1 MKVPD
6 WRGAPQQ
13 EGQVLLPSPEEA
25 RRAQPSPE
33 ATTAARPAP
42 VVIAKRTAPGEAEAE
57 PAPEEPEISTLAGP
71 PAITLVPPKG
81 VHETVPVGLLVP
93 LTGPHAGVGAALL
106 DAAQMALFDMADQRF
121 TLFPRDTEGS
131 PDGARRAARELLD
144 EGVRIILGPLLA
156 ASVSAVAPEARAAN
170 VPVVAFST
178 DRTVAGEGVF
188 LVGLLPREQVERV
201 VTFALSQGYLR
212 FAALAPDTAFG
223 ATVVEALREVAVET
237 GAVVT
242 EVAFYDPTGDNT
254 EVVRRLA
261 DYDARRAALEAQ
273 VRELQARDDQVS
285 RQALRRLERRDTLGE
300 VSFDAVLVPEGGD
313 RLRALA
319 PLLPYYDID
328 PAKVRL
334 LGTAQWDD
342 PSLGTEPALVGGW
355 FAAPPP
361 DAHAGFVERF
371 ERLYRRPPHR
381 LATLAYDAA
390 ALAAVLA
397 RAEGGPDFSIEALT
411 AEHGFAGLDG
421 IFRLLPDGS
430 AQRGL
435 AVLEMQRNQ
444 FRVVSPAPEVFPKL
458 IF

>member
-25 RRAQPSPE
+25 RPGPE
-33 ATTAARPAP
+33 AATAAGPEP

-57 PAPEEPEISTLAGP
+57 PAPEGPEISTLARP
-71 PAITLVPPKG
+71 PAITLVPPEG
-81 VHETVPVGLLVP
+81 VHETVAVGLLVP

-106 DAAQMALFDMADQRF
+106 DAAQMALFDMADERF
-121 TLFPRDTEGS
+121 TLIPRDTEGS

-156 ASVSAVAPEARAAN
+156 ASVSAVAPEARAAH

-223 ATVVEALREVAVET
+223 ATVVEALREVAVKT

-261 DYDARRAALEAQ
+261 NYDARRAALEAQ
-273 VRELQARDDQVS
+273 VRELRARDDEVS
-285 RQALRRLERRDTLGE
+285 RQALRRLARRETLGE
-300 VSFDAVLVPEGGD
+300 VSFDAVLLPEGGD

-342 PSLGTEPALVGGW
+342 PSLGTEPAVVGGW

-371 ERLYRRPPHR
+371 ERLYGRPPHR
-381 LATLAYDAA
+381 LATLAYDAT

-411 AEHGFAGLDG
+411 AEHGYAGLDG